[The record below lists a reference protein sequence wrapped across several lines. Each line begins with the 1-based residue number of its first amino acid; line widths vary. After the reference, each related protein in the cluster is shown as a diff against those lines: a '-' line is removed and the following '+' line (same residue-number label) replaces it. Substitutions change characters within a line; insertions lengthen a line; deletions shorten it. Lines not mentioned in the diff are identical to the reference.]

1 MKRLLCA
8 LLALVLALV
17 CVPAMADDARV
28 TEEPKEFTVW
38 AAYNPTY
45 QTEWESIKAWKYFEE
60 ATGVHINWV
69 LFSNDE
75 MSEKLNTLIGS
86 ADFEHFPDAFY
97 RCWISDSMLK
107 RFGPDGMFL
116 DLKELTEPVQGAGR
130 NGCVEQCAG
139 PGDRRNVLRAGT
151 EQRAFRPDAS
161 QNVL

>member
-8 LLALVLALV
+8 LLALALVLALV
-17 CVPAMADDARV
+17 CVPAMADVARV

-60 ATGVHINWV
+60 ANGVHINWV

-86 ADFEHFPDAFY
+86 A
-97 RCWISDSMLK
+97 
-107 RFGPDGMFL
+107 
-116 DLKELTEPVQGAGR
+116 
-130 NGCVEQCAG
+130 GCCMAIWAYPPSAANRSPCRSACG
-139 PGDRRNVLRAGT
+139 LRSRSRLSYSAL
-151 EQRAFRPDAS
+151 P
-161 QNVL
+161 

>member
-8 LLALVLALV
+8 LLALVLALA
-17 CVPAMADDARV
+17 CVPAMADVARV

-86 ADFEHFPDAFY
+86 
-97 RCWISDSMLK
+97 
-107 RFGPDGMFL
+107 
-116 DLKELTEPVQGAGR
+116 EPVQGAG
-130 NGCVEQCAG
+130 
-139 PGDRRNVLRAGT
+139 
-151 EQRAFRPDAS
+151 
-161 QNVL
+161 

>member
-1 MKRLLCA
+1 MKRSLCA

-17 CVPAMADDARV
+17 CVPAMADVARV

-60 ATGVHINWV
+60 ANGVHINWV

-116 DLKELTEPVQGAGR
+116 DLKELVQENAP
-130 NGCVEQCAG
+130 NLCKALEQCAG

-151 EQRAFRPDAS
+151 EQRAFCPDAS